1 MKLKNGNDT
10 LCIFYDMNFS
20 ENFKELQ
27 IQRMPCKLRAY
38 KGCAEPQSE
47 VHIGN

>member
-27 IQRMPCKLRAY
+27 IDPTYALQITGL
-38 KGCAEPQSE
+38 
-47 VHIGN
+47 